1 MKRLFSRALTVFCL
15 SMMTIVAQAQG
26 EAFSAVRSA
35 IRSGSSRAV
44 AQYFAGTVELEFDG
58 DRQSFSATQA
68 EFVLKDFF
76 AKNGPASFELVHQG
90 SSTSGGV
97 QYAVGKFGAK
107 SGTYRVFIKMKPAEG
122 GAMQIDQMHFTHE

>member
-1 MKRLFSRALTVFCL
+1 MKQFIFRVLTIICFSV
-15 SMMTIVAQAQG
+15 MTMGAQAQG
-26 EAFSAVRSA
+26 EAFSAVRAA

-44 AQYFAGTVELEFDG
+44 AQYFAGTVELGFDG
-58 DRQSFSATQA
+58 DKQSFSATQA

-90 SSTSGGV
+90 ASGGGI

-107 SGTYRVFIKMKPAEG
+107 SGNYRVFIKMKPADG
-122 GAMQIDQMHFTHE
+122 GALQIDTMDFTHE